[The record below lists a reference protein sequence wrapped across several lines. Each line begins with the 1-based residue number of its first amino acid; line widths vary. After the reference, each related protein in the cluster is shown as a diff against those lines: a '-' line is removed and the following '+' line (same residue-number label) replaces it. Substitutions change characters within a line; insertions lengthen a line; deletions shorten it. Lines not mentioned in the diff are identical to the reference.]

1 MNRQTLRLAGAA
13 ALSATLAVAALAP
26 AAAQD
31 PSALPIPTIPE
42 TPTPMEF
49 LYAQAA
55 FYGPFFVAEEKGYF
69 DDYGV
74 DVTLAI
80 KSGTAETTQLLATNQ
95 SQAGGS
101 TWGSGFFNSIT
112 LNSGVSVVSQLAK
125 VPTATVG
132 KPVSPL
138 IVSKTRFDSGEI
150 TTVADLAGKNV
161 GIPGPGGFGEYS
173 VHLALQSGGLSM
185 ADVNLVNLGPPDAG
199 LALDNGSVDASFTIE
214 PLASGFA
221 AQDLTASVSDWHAA
235 GVELAFIAFSSEWLE
250 GNTDTVIRFTAAYL
264 KAANELENGG
274 WADPANQ
281 AYVAKYTELPVEAL
295 ASIGLT
301 QASADGTFDEA
312 SIRDQE
318 EYYRAAGQLTYE
330 GPADL
335 ASVLR
340 PDILAA
346 ANAFLAANP

>member
-1 MNRQTLRLAGAA
+1 MNRHRLRLASAV
-13 ALSATLAVAALAP
+13 ALGATLAAASLAP
-26 AAAQD
+26 VGAQD
-31 PSALPIPTIPE
+31 TSPLPIPTIPD

-69 DDYGV
+69 DAYGV
-74 DVTLAI
+74 DVTLAT

-101 TWGSGFFNSIT
+101 TWGSGFFNSIG
-112 LNSGVSVVSQLAK
+112 LNSGITVVSQLAR
-125 VPTATVG
+125 VPVSTEG
-132 KPVSPL
+132 KPVSPF
-138 IVSKTRFDSGEI
+138 IVSKKKFDAGEI

-161 GIPGPGGFGEYS
+161 AIPGPGGFGEYS
-173 VHLALQSGGLSM
+173 VHLALEAGGLSM
-185 ADVNLVNLGPPDAG
+185 GEVNLVNLGPPDAG
-199 LALDNGSVDASFTIE
+199 IALDNGSVDASFTIE

-221 AQDLTASVSDWHAA
+221 AQGLTASVSDWHAA
-235 GVELAFIAFSSEWLE
+235 GVEVAFIAFSTAWLDQ
-250 GNTDTVIRFTAAYL
+250 NIDTVIRFTAAYL
-264 KAANELENGG
+264 KAARELDNGG
-274 WADPANQ
+274 WADPENQ

-301 QASADGTFDEA
+301 ESSPDGTFDEA
-312 SIRDQE
+312 DIREQE
-318 EYYRAAGQLTYE
+318 EYYRSAGQLTYE

-335 ASVLR
+335 TTVLR

>member
-1 MNRQTLRLAGAA
+1 MKHTSFRVAGAV
-13 ALSATLAVAALAP
+13 ALGATLTAAALAP
-26 AAAQD
+26 VAAQD
-31 PSALPIPTIPE
+31 ASALPIPTIPE
-42 TPTPMEF
+42 APTPIEF

-55 FYGPFFVAEEKGYF
+55 FYAPFFVAEEKGYF

-74 DVTLAI
+74 DVTLAT

-95 SQAGGS
+95 SQSGGS
-101 TWGSGFFNSIT
+101 TWGSGFFNSIG
-112 LNSGVSVVSQLAK
+112 LNSGITVVSQLAK
-125 VPTATVG
+125 VPTAEEG
-132 KPVSPL
+132 KPVSPF
-138 IVSKTRFDSGEI
+138 IVSKKRFDAGEI

-161 GIPGPGGFGEYS
+161 AIPGPGGFGEYS

-199 LALDNGSVDASFTIE
+199 IALDNGSVDASFTIE

-235 GVELAFIAFSSEWLE
+235 GVEVAFVAFSTAWLE
-250 GNTDTVIRFTAAYL
+250 ENLDAVIRFTAAYL

-274 WADPANQ
+274 WADPEIQ
-281 AYVAKYTELPVEAL
+281 GYVAKYTELPVEAL

-301 QASADGTFDEA
+301 ESSPDGSFDEA

-318 EYYRAAGQLTYE
+318 EYYRSADQLTYE

-335 ASVLR
+335 STVFR